1 MNEEAATPDPVV
13 TPSDKPVKKVS
24 DKQYNHLI
32 KARQARRTRTDKD
45 NYFGEYDMS
54 TVDIL
59 KPHLKELRREIIE
72 IRKKLDVP
80 PPKEKK
86 TSLSTSFFP
95 QPNHQF
101 GIADNPVYLIV
112 GVGLLALLAY
122 ATHLVRKDG
131 ETKKKAE
138 PLPVYF

>member
-1 MNEEAATPDPVV
+1 MNEEPATPDPVV
-13 TPSDKPVKKVS
+13 IPPVKKVS

-32 KARQARRTRTDKD
+32 KARQARRTKSDKD
-45 NYFGEYDMS
+45 SYFTDYEMS

-59 KPHLKELRREIIE
+59 KPHLKDLKRELIE

-86 TSLSTSFFP
+86 FTVTPL
-95 QPNHQF
+95 NHQV
-101 GIADNPVYLIV
+101 GVIDNPVYLIV

-122 ATHLVRKDG
+122 AAHLIRKDG
-131 ETKKKAE
+131 ESKKKTE